1 MRRLPL
7 GTCVDVQYAAW
18 VAQRPKHVRE
28 GSNTGLLIERGERS
42 TPGLQWR
49 AMSEQTSSST
59 PTAQAR
65 RPVSRN
71 RYDRMEWA
79 GAFGDLGTLIPFVV
93 AYIGMVG
100 MDPFGILFAFGFA
113 LIVCGFYYR
122 TPIPVQPM
130 KAAGAVAATQAAQT
144 AIITPAAVLGAGL
157 ATGLL
162 WLLLGLT
169 GTARRVAA
177 LIPRI
182 VVVGIVLGLGMA
194 FMIEGIKMM
203 ATGWLIA
210 AIGLIG
216 TLLLLANRTLPAMFI
231 LLLFGAA
238 CGLIADPSLWEKVA
252 AITIEFRAPSFALSA
267 LTWHDFMLGAV
278 FLALPQL
285 PLTLGNAII
294 ATAEENN
301 RLFAD
306 RPVSENRLST
316 STGVL
321 NVFGASVG
329 GVPMCHGAGGMAGHI
344 AFGARTGGATVIL
357 GVLLLAIALFLS
369 GSIQTLFA
377 IFPPAVLGVIL
388 FLTGAQLA
396 LGSCDFSKDKG
407 ERFVTL
413 MTAAFCIWNVGIGF
427 VVGLA
432 GAYLNRRGRLK
443 L

>member
-1 MRRLPL
+1 MTEQPLPPAE
-7 GTCVDVQYAAW
+7 AAHP
-18 VAQRPKHVRE
+18 RPTV
-28 GSNTGLLIERGERS
+28 
-42 TPGLQWR
+42 
-49 AMSEQTSSST
+49 
-59 PTAQAR
+59 
-65 RPVSRN
+65 VRN

-100 MDPFGILFAFGFA
+100 MDPFGILFAFGFT
-113 LIVCGFYYR
+113 LIACGLYYR
-122 TPIPVQPM
+122 TPVPVQPM

-144 AIITPAAVLGAGL
+144 AVITPAAVLGAGL

-177 LIPRI
+177 LVPRF
-182 VVVGIVLGLGMA
+182 VVIGIVLGLGMA

-203 ATGWLIA
+203 ATGWALA
-210 AIGLIG
+210 AVGLAG
-216 TLLLLANRTLPAMFI
+216 TILMLANRTIPAMF
-231 LLLFGAA
+231 LLLVFGAG
-238 CGLIADPSLWEKVA
+238 CGLITDPTLWEKVA
-252 AITIEFRAPSFALSA
+252 AITIELRTPSFALGQ

-278 FLALPQL
+278 FLALPQV

-301 RLFAD
+301 RLFSD
-306 RPVSENRLST
+306 RPVSENKLST

-321 NVFGASVG
+321 NIFGACVG
-329 GVPMCHGAGGMAGHI
+329 GVPMCHGAGGMAGHV

-357 GVLLLAIALFLS
+357 GCILLGMAMFLS
-369 GSIQTLFA
+369 GSIHTLLS
-377 IFPPAVLGVIL
+377 IFPASILGVIL

-396 LGSCDFSKDKG
+396 LGSCDFSRNKG

-432 GAYLNRRGRLK
+432 GAYLNKRGRLK